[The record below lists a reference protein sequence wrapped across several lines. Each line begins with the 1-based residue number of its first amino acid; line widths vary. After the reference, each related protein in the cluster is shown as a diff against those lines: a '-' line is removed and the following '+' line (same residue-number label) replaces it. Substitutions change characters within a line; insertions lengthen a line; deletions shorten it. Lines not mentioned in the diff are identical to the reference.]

1 MILEAGC
8 GSALSLPNIP
18 AWAWCGI
25 GTSAGYV
32 VDHAG
37 QLLLGKLVFGFH
49 ESFSEGS
56 MGRDGSSKPF
66 AFEDAGE
73 RLRDAGEIG

>member
-1 MILEAGC
+1 M
-8 GSALSLPNIP
+8 
-18 AWAWCGI
+18 
-25 GTSAGYV
+25 

-56 MGRDGSSKPF
+56 TGRDGSSKPF